1 VVPHA
6 AAARDLQ
13 ELYPT
18 AEIRCWNLGLPEF
31 RPLAVKD
38 RRVIRDQLTGS
49 QAALARERASPL
61 VVYYGHGLAGPDSR
75 WLWKLLSRMAER
87 RADWT
92 AWILGTGPAWHGLW
106 RSAMEA
112 GLEDRIVFPGDFGD
126 LADVIAAADLVL
138 FPQTQKWLTYPWLLT
153 VAAQTPHLISR
164 TEGVLEVIR
173 RASGEVGELEPE
185 WSNVLPSGD
194 LEAWVAAAESL
205 LECAEGVHRQLRWQ
219 RSVLAGVGSQ
229 LASLADFEQG
239 LLQWFG
245 RHERR

>member
-1 VVPHA
+1 
-6 AAARDLQ
+6 
-13 ELYPT
+13 
-18 AEIRCWNLGLPEF
+18 
-31 RPLAVKD
+31 
-38 RRVIRDQLTGS
+38 
-49 QAALARERASPL
+49 
-61 VVYYGHGLAGPDSR
+61 
-75 WLWKLLSRMAER
+75 
-87 RADWT
+87 
-92 AWILGTGPAWHGLW
+92 
-106 RSAMEA
+106 MEA